1 MRKYK
6 NDIILIIGCILLAS
20 IALIL
25 YFTLQKK
32 ENLKVAVYFE
42 KELVEYLDLHQD
54 TEILINSVVVKI
66 QNQEVQ
72 VISSDCK
79 DQICVHQGRI
89 HYAGQTITCLP
100 QRVFIKIEGSEV
112 AFFSSLL
119 ICFTL

>member
-32 ENLKVAVYFE
+32 EHLMVAVYFE

-112 AFFSSLL
+112 DVG
-119 ICFTL
+119 I

>member
-1 MRKYK
+1 MLFR
-6 NDIILIIGCILLAS
+6 S
-20 IALIL
+20 
-25 YFTLQKK
+25 
-32 ENLKVAVYFE
+32 E

-112 AFFSSLL
+112 DVG
-119 ICFTL
+119 I

>member
-32 ENLKVAVYFE
+32 ENFE

-112 AFFSSLL
+112 DVG
-119 ICFTL
+119 I

>member
-6 NDIILIIGCILLAS
+6 NDILLIIGCILLAS

-42 KELVEYLDLHQD
+42 KELVE
-54 TEILINSVVVKI
+54 VKI

-112 AFFSSLL
+112 DVG
-119 ICFTL
+119 I